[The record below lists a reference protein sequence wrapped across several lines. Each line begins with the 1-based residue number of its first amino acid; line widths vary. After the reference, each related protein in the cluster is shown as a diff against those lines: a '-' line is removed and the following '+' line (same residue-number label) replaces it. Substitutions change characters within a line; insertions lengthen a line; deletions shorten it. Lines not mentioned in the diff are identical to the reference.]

1 MSGLSNGGY
10 AVTDLPIQPARIH
23 CPPPRDDTL
32 SRERL
37 NSWLERAVGGRLAL
51 IVAEAGF
58 GKTTLLAD
66 WAMRSGRMTAWY
78 RLEPDDRDWLTF
90 IRHIVASGR
99 EIDPGFAPETFRLLH
114 ELESGGTNQKE
125 LTASL
130 AREVSA
136 FGVGSARGLTLI
148 LDDYHVVDGFAET
161 EPIVRALLDRTAPG
175 FSMVIATRS
184 NPKLS
189 IGRLRARGGVM
200 TLEGPDLCFDVDE
213 TERLFRDAYHRPLD
227 ADVVSDLVE
236 RTDGWAAL
244 LTLVR
249 TGLDD
254 PGATDP
260 RALVAQ
266 LDASHGDLYD
276 FLAEEMLATLP
287 AELQHFL
294 ARAALLTAVDVPTA
308 MLVDDRPADAVAA
321 WIAESE
327 RLGLLTR
334 PDRVSAHRFHPLVR
348 EFLEARLT
356 AEIGRPAVCDLH
368 RVVAKATES
377 TDWYAAAWHYR
388 AADDPTSAGRV
399 IDAAVPTV
407 VAAGQVERARSFL
420 DGSAG
425 PADRTGVLVLRS
437 RLEIERGNLS
447 NATRLAEL
455 AAKAAEGTA
464 LLGIALLN
472 LTATQARHGFAD
484 DAVQLAA
491 RAMVAG
497 LTEAERQVAEA
508 SILVSTTQDEG
519 SLPSIADFLSALA
532 LRQDEAGHVRY
543 AGVTRVNL
551 AVVLLWQGRSRD
563 AASVAVRAEADLSF
577 APGSAERVAAS
588 AARSAA
594 LVQLGQV
601 AELDRLVA
609 MIDSGLTPM
618 GRDEAAVEAARLLA
632 DYGSNEKAE
641 TVASLVAES
650 ARAAGYGAGYLGAW
664 AALMCNLSLRRG
676 NTTAAANYLQMTRGR
691 LQDAAGKFRLEA
703 LATRVALADRS
714 PDAAARIEEMDRI
727 ARAQQSRFEE
737 LTTSLLR
744 GACAGSLDSAV
755 ARLMP
760 DERHVL
766 STVAEEVCRCLPSLG
781 ASAREM
787 VRQEA
792 LLRPERWTTALGLEM
807 TADAAVAELLAEVG
821 GPAEAEAM
829 RTAASSR
836 KWLRPIAA
844 RMTRRLAPPLHI
856 SDIGAVAVAIG
867 TGQTRILRRKVLALL
882 CFVSS
887 RPGMAATRDEALEAI
902 WPDLGPDTA
911 VNSLHQTIYYLRRV
925 IEPGYREG
933 LSAGY
938 IAFDGEI
945 LTLDQDLVDTDSRR
959 CWRLIAQ
966 GHQGGTTIAH
976 ELLDT
981 YRGTYALDFAYE
993 EWAIGYRE
1001 NLHAAVLA
1009 AVEMNVRSALAL
1021 GEVEPAIRLAQAML
1035 AVDPA
1040 ADSIELELLR
1050 AYKAGGRHA
1059 AAAEQYAHYASYVR
1073 GELGAEPPS
1082 FAEI

>member
-66 WAMRSGRMTAWY
+66 WAMHSGRMTAWY

-200 TLEGPDLCFDVDE
+200 TLEGTDLCFDVDE

-266 LDASHGDLYD
+266 LDASNGDLYD

-294 ARAALLTAVDVPTA
+294 ARAALLTAVDVPAA

-356 AEIGRPAVCDLH
+356 AEIGRPAVRDLH

-388 AADDPTSAGRV
+388 AADDPTSAARV
-399 IDAAVPTV
+399 IDAAVPTIL
-407 VAAGQVERARSFL
+407 AAGTLEDARQFL

-425 PADRTGVLVLRS
+425 DPDRPSALMIRS
-437 RLEIERGNLS
+437 RVELARGSAARAMLL
-447 NATRLAEL
+447 ATRASEAAVGSPLA
-455 AAKAAEGTA
+455 
-464 LLGIALLN
+464 GIALLN
-472 LTATQARHGFAD
+472 LAAARSPHGFDATNAD
-484 DAVQLAA
+484 LASA
-491 RAMVAG
+491 ALRTDLAPAD
-497 LTEAERQVAEA
+497 RQVAEA
-508 SILVSTTQDEG
+508 SLAVRSTQEEG
-519 SLPSIADFLSALA
+519 GLADTADYLGHLA
-532 LRQDEAGHVRY
+532 VRQDEAGHTRY
-543 AGVTRVNL
+543 AGVTRLNQAL
-551 AVVLLWQGRSRD
+551 LLLWAGRPQE
-563 AASVAVRAEADLSF
+563 AAGAAAKAEAYLSN
-577 APGSAERVAAS
+577 APLSVEWVAAK
-588 AARSAA
+588 AVHAAA
-594 LVQLGQV
+594 LVQLGHPG
-601 AELDRLVA
+601 ELDRFATLV
-609 MIDSGLTPM
+609 DSLESPTAL
-618 GRDEAAVEAARLLA
+618 DEAAC
-632 DYGSNEKAE
+632 
-641 TVASLVAES
+641 ES
-650 ARAAGYGAGYLGAW
+650 ARLYGDYGAIDRAEAFLSRMDPSRTELGYEYSW
-664 AALMCNLSLRRG
+664 AIASATLAFRRG
-676 NTTAAANYLQMTRGR
+676 DLQAAADLHASADGQ
-691 LQDAAGKFRLEA
+691 LQDVAAKFRLG
-703 LATRVALADRS
+703 LIS
-714 PDAAARIEEMDRI
+714 ARILVAKGE
-727 ARAQQSRFEE
+727 ARAVDVLDDLEAIAVKQQSRLEQNLVRLLKGTLGFEPN
-737 LTTSLLR
+737 
-744 GACAGSLDSAV
+744 GAVGQ
-755 ARLMP
+755 LMP
-760 DERHVL
+760 DEVHLMSVL
-766 STVAEEVCRCLPSLG
+766 AEECCRMLPKLRAEG
-781 ASAREM
+781 QARIG
-787 VRQEA
+787 QEA
-792 LLRPERWTTALGLEM
+792 RLRPARWSSALRQVFVSEPTAAALLAQIGGDE
-807 TADAAVAELLAEVG
+807 DAA
-821 GPAEAEAM
+821 AM
-829 RTAASSR
+829 RGAAATR
-836 KWLRPIAA
+836 KWLRPYAA
-844 RMTRRLAPPLHI
+844 EITRRLAPPILIH
-856 SDIGAVAVAIG
+856 DLGAVSITIG
-867 TGQTRILRRKVLALL
+867 ELGTERTLRRKVLGLL
-882 CFVSS
+882 CFLSS

-911 VNSLHQTIYYLRRV
+911 VNSLHQTIYFMRRV
-925 IEPGYREG
+925 FEPTYKEG

-938 IAFDGEI
+938 VAFDGEVVSLNAEI
-945 LTLDQDLVDTDSRR
+945 VDSVSRR
-959 CWRLIAQ
+959 CWRLVGRVRSGDPGA
-966 GHQGGTTIAH
+966 ARA
-976 ELLDT
+976 LVSL

-993 EWAIGYRE
+993 EWAVGYRD

-1009 AVEMNVRSALAL
+1009 AVEAEVRNAIAQ
-1021 GEVEPAIRLAQAML
+1021 GDVERAIEVAQAVL
-1035 AVDPA
+1035 AVDPT
-1040 ADSIELELLR
+1040 ADAIELELLR
-1050 AYKAGGRHA
+1050 AYKLGGRHA
-1059 AAAEQYAHYASYVR
+1059 AAAEQYTHYASYVR

-1082 FAEI
+1082 YGEI